1 MVKNKKNNL
10 DKPLKAKR
18 RSKRKKEIVTLP
30 PSPPSSPPPP
40 PIIFQTSEYPMDSIT
55 SILNTLELYNESR
68 SLYNVK
74 PNGDM
79 ELLSIIQE
87 DLIEL
92 KNMIGMDLFKEQI
105 VDQILMIIQGIGSS
119 EFMHTVIAGPPGT
132 GKTKVANIIA
142 NIYSGL
148 GLLSSGHVMKPMRS
162 DFVGRYLGET
172 ADKTR
177 KYLKKCLGGVCL
189 LDEAYSMGAPGER
202 GADSFAKEAMDTINQ
217 FLSEEAE
224 DFMMI
229 IVGYEESLETCFF
242 AQNPGLHRRFPWKF
256 TIKSYKSKEL
266 GNIFRLQAAK
276 EEFTISENV
285 DITKFT
291 SDLAMFVGNGGDTQN
306 FFDRIKIAHS
316 RRIFGN
322 EDCIKKMLTTKDFEK
337 GWEKFKELKQKGRDS
352 GPPPNMY
359 V

>member
-1 MVKNKKNNL
+1 MVKNKKNVL

-18 RSKRKKEIVTLP
+18 RSKRKKDSVEMPPPP
-30 PSPPSSPPPP
+30 PSPPPPP
-40 PIIFQTSEYPMDSIT
+40 PIIFHTSDHPMDNLKSM
-55 SILNTLELYNESR
+55 LDTLDLYNESR

-92 KNMIGMDLFKEQI
+92 QNMVGMDLLKEQI
-105 VDQILMIIQGIGSS
+105 VDQILMIIQGMGAS

-132 GKTKVANIIA
+132 GKTQVANIIA

-148 GLLSSGHVMKPMRS
+148 GLLSSGHVMKPMRN

-189 LDEAYSMGAPGER
+189 LDEAYSMGAPGDR
-202 GADSFAKEAMDTINQ
+202 GADSYAKEAMDTINQ

-229 IVGYEESLETCFF
+229 VAGYEESLETCFF
-242 AQNPGLHRRFPWKF
+242 SQNPGLHRRFPWKF
-256 TIKSYKSKEL
+256 TIRAYKAKEL
-266 GNIFRLQAAK
+266 GEILKLQAAK
-276 EEFTISENV
+276 EEFKISDNV

-291 SDLAMFVGNGGDTQN
+291 SDLSMFSGNGGDTQN

-337 GWEKFKELKQKGRDS
+337 GWAKFKEFKKIKDS
-352 GPPPNMY
+352 GPPLNMY
-359 V
+359 I